1 MIGDPRF
8 FQSSRKAR
16 ETSRRRSRPVKPTDD
31 GSMERQDTR
40 EFSGRDARQGEIIL
54 RSRWQRVVFIA
65 GLVGIV
71 LLTLLATC
79 AG

>member
-1 MIGDPRF
+1 MTTAMPR
-8 FQSSRKAR
+8 
-16 ETSRRRSRPVKPTDD
+16 RPGGPLDH

-54 RSRWQRVVFIA
+54 RSRWQRAVFIA
-65 GLVGIV
+65 GLAGIV
-71 LLTLLATC
+71 LLTVLATC